1 MDDLIKAI
9 ASNDLVKFKQ
19 IFAESMKGHVGTI
32 LENRKLEIARSI
44 MVEGEEPEDD
54 EGDEDEDEDDEKS
67 TKKGKDKE

>member
-44 MVEGEEPEDD
+44 MVEGEEPDDDDDEDDED
-54 EGDEDEDEDDEKS
+54 EGDEKPG
-67 TKKGKDKE
+67 KKGKDKE